1 MPKMFLA
8 RPSKNKFAPIIPAV
22 VTLLG
27 FFMPPHGQNPVCGVR
42 ASASVATRPIHCL
55 RAQVLLL
62 VWTIRGS
69 CVRNGKLHRMLPRQ
83 VFALHPTR
91 QAFGRLRPA
100 CAVWFSGTKIA
111 HRLARCGCSC
121 PCPAGTL
128 FCAHEDF
135 TRASGNSWRS

>member
-62 VWTIRGS
+62 VWHNPWILRSQRQTSSHVAKAGFRTPSHTPG
-69 CVRNGKLHRMLPRQ
+69 VREAASSLRCLAFLHEN
-83 VFALHPTR
+83 
-91 QAFGRLRPA
+91 RP
-100 CAVWFSGTKIA
+100 
-111 HRLARCGCSC
+111 
-121 PCPAGTL
+121 PAGPL
-128 FCAHEDF
+128 RLLLPLPGGHAIL
-135 TRASGNSWRS
+135 RA